1 MSQEENQER
10 LSEQFRE
17 IGNSMSNNKGYGW
30 AGASTYKRAL
40 RGFKAISTSP
50 VEDIDNNNMTLRQ
63 RGRLMFM
70 GSPIATSAIK
80 TNRTN
85 TIGLGLKVNPRPDA
99 EALGLTTEEA
109 AEWTKTVKREFGI
122 WANRKDA
129 CDAIGINNFYEIQQM
144 LFMSWLTSG
153 DVFALIEH
161 SERTFLNPY
170 SLRIKSIEADRCATE
185 TAGYLASTTG
195 KNPDNG
201 NTIYDGVETDKTG
214 KPVAYWFRNSHPFES
229 NVIPTEWVR
238 VEAYGKKTGLP
249 NVIHIVNTERPDQ
262 YRGVSYL
269 APVVE
274 SVLQISRY
282 SNAEVMA
289 AVIEAMHT
297 GFVKTTED
305 PSEMPFS
312 ETGPFGE
319 DESENRY
326 DPNDYHLGAGEI
338 NVMNPG
344 ESIEFPIATRPN
356 SNFEGFVKAIASQIG
371 AALEIPRDILLKEF
385 STSYSA
391 SRGAL
396 LEAWKSFKMYRT
408 WFINDFCDP
417 IYEIWLS
424 EAIALG
430 RINAPG
436 FFNDRAKREAWLG
449 TQWIGP
455 SQGQLDP
462 TKEISAEIQA
472 CQNGFS
478 TYADSALRINGSDF
492 DSNVDTLIKE
502 SARLKE
508 VEKVNEEIPQ
518 DTTTNEE
525 KDRIEVIEVVSTVRD
540 KEDE

>member
-1 MSQEENQER
+1 
-10 LSEQFRE
+10 
-17 IGNSMSNNKGYGW
+17 MSNNKGYGW

-40 RGFKAISTSP
+40 RGLKAISTSP
-50 VEDIDNNNMTLRQ
+50 VEDIDDNNKTLRQ
-63 RGRLMFM
+63 RGRLMYM

-85 TIGLGLKVNPRPDA
+85 TIGIGLRVNPRPDA
-99 EALGLTTEEA
+99 EALGLTVEEA
-109 AEWTKTVKREFGI
+109 ATWTKQVKREFGI
-122 WANRKDA
+122 WANRKQS
-129 CDAIGINNFYEIQQM
+129 CDATGMNNFYELQQM

-161 SERTFLNPY
+161 RDRTFLNPY
-170 SLRIKSIEADRCATE
+170 GLRVKAIEADRCATKS
-185 TAGYLASTTG
+185 ASHLSTTG
-195 KNPDNG
+195 V
-201 NTIYDGVETDKTG
+201 NTENQNKIHDGVEIDSEG
-214 KPVAYWFRNSHPFES
+214 MPVAYWFRNSHPFES
-229 NVIPTEWVR
+229 SVVPTKWER
-238 VEAYGKKTGLP
+238 IKTYGEKSGLP
-249 NVIHIVNTERPDQ
+249 NVLHIVNTERPEQ

-274 SVLQISRY
+274 AVLQISRY

-305 PSEMPFS
+305 ASEMPYN
-312 ETGPFGE
+312 EIGAYGE
-319 DESENRY
+319 EEKEERY

-344 ESIEFPIATRPN
+344 EDIDFPVPTRP
-356 SNFEGFVKAIASQIG
+356 SSGFEGFVNAIASQIG

-385 STSYSA
+385 NSSYSA

-396 LEAWKSFKMYRT
+396 LEAWKSFKMFRV
-408 WFINDFCDP
+408 WFVNDFCNP

-430 RINAPG
+430 RIDAPG
-436 FFNDRAKREAWLG
+436 FFVDRVKREAWLG
-449 TQWIGP
+449 TEWIGP

-462 TKEISAEIQA
+462 TKEITAEILA

-492 DSNVDTLIKE
+492 DSNVDTLMKE
-502 SARLKE
+502 TTRLKE
-508 VEKVNEEIPQ
+508 LEQNIEL
-518 DTTTNEE
+518 DTTTNDEL
-525 KDRIEVIEVVSTVRD
+525 D
-540 KEDE
+540 KEDT

>member
-1 MSQEENQER
+1 
-10 LSEQFRE
+10 
-17 IGNSMSNNKGYGW
+17 MSNNKGYGW

-40 RGFKAISTSP
+40 RGLKAISTSP
-50 VEDIDNNNMTLRQ
+50 IEDIDNNNSTMRQ

-70 GSPIATSAIK
+70 GSPIATSGIK

-85 TIGLGLKVNPRPDA
+85 TIGTGLKVNPRPDA

-129 CDAIGINNFYEIQQM
+129 CDASGMNNFYELQQM

-161 SERTFLNPY
+161 DKRTFLNPY
-170 SLRIKSIEADRCATE
+170 SLRLKPIEADRCGTK
-185 TAGYLASTTG
+185 STSLSMTLG
-195 KNPDNG
+195 KNPENDNK
-201 NTIYDGVETDKTG
+201 IHDGVEIDASG

-229 NVIPTEWVR
+229 TTIPMEWKR
-238 VEAYGKKTGLP
+238 VKAYGDKTGLP
-249 NVIHIVNTERPDQ
+249 NVIHIINTERPDQ

-269 APVVE
+269 APVIE
-274 SVLQISRY
+274 AVLQISRY
-282 SNAEVMA
+282 SSAEVMA
-289 AVIEAMHT
+289 AVIESMHT

-305 PSEMPFS
+305 PSDYPFN
-312 ETGPFGE
+312 ETGPAGE
-319 DESENRY
+319 DRSAERY
-326 DPNDYHLGAGEI
+326 DPQDYHLGAGEM

-344 ESIEFPIATRPN
+344 ESVEFPVPTRP
-356 SNFEGFVKAIASQIG
+356 SSGFEAFVKAIASQIG
-371 AALEIPRDILLKEF
+371 AALEIPRDLLLKEF
-385 STSYSA
+385 NSSYSA

-408 WFINDFCDP
+408 WFVNDFCNP
-417 IYEIWLS
+417 VYEIWLT

-436 FFNDRAKREAWLG
+436 FFNDRAMREAWLG
-449 TQWIGP
+449 AEWIGP

-462 TKEISAEIQA
+462 TKEITAEILA
-472 CQNGFS
+472 CQHGFS

-492 DSNVDTLIKE
+492 ESNVETLMKE
-502 SARLKE
+502 TARLKE
-508 VEKVNEEIPQ
+508 LEQNIEL
-518 DTTTNEE
+518 DMTTNDELD
-525 KDRIEVIEVVSTVRD
+525 KKD

>member
-312 ETGPFGE
+312 ETGPFGK
-319 DESENRY
+319 DESETRY